1 MCKHF
6 WPAVTIVF
14 FAASSTSAEN
24 SAPTPSSVF
33 PPWRGET
40 PPAADTGVPFTVPE
54 VNNMPDFHGNPTT
67 AEFVVFAG
75 GNYFFVLK
83 ELVEAFQRQK
93 PELRGRIFFE
103 TIPPGIIERQL
114 ENRNTITV
122 GNLTLSIQPD
132 VVQAGEQRIAALIE
146 KGVLQ
151 GPPLR
156 FVKNSLA
163 IMVKKG
169 NPKNIRSLEDLARP
183 GVRLANPNPETE
195 GITRQIRAAL
205 EQAGGQEL
213 VREVYETKVKTG
225 EAFLTEIH
233 HRQTPLWIMQGKVDA
248 GLTWI
253 SEPRYQMMIGHPI
266 DFVPIAPE
274 DEHEDIQAAAI
285 ATNARNPG
293 AARDWLAFLRSDEAK
308 SALEKFGMTR
318 LH

>member
-1 MCKHF
+1 MCKRF
-6 WPAVTIVF
+6 WLAVTIAV
-14 FAASSTSAEN
+14 FAASSMSAED
-24 SAPTPSSVF
+24 SAPSAVF

-40 PPAADTGVPFTVPE
+40 PPAADPGVPFTVPE
-54 VNNMPDFHGNPTT
+54 INNMPDFHGNPTT

-75 GNYFFVLK
+75 GNYFFALK

-103 TIPPGIIERQL
+103 TIPPGIIEKQL

-146 KGVLQ
+146 KGILK
-151 GPPLR
+151 GPPFR

-169 NPKNIRSLEDLARP
+169 NPKSIRSLEDLARP

-195 GITRQIRAAL
+195 GIARQIQAAL
-205 EQAGGQEL
+205 QRAGGEKL

-225 EAFLTEIH
+225 EAFSTEIH

-266 DFVPIAPE
+266 DFIPIPPE
-274 DEHEDIQAAAI
+274 DGHEDIQAAAI

-293 AARDWLAFLRSDEAK
+293 AARDWLAFLRSNEAK

>member
-1 MCKHF
+1 VCKRF
-6 WPAVTIVF
+6 WPAVTIIL
-14 FAASSTSAEN
+14 FAASYVSAEN
-24 SAPTPSSVF
+24 SAPTSPAVF

-40 PPAADTGVPFTVPE
+40 PPAADAGTPFTVPE

-75 GNYFFVLK
+75 GNYFFALK

-156 FVKNSLA
+156 FVKDSLA

-169 NPKNIRSLEDLARP
+169 NPKSIRSLEDLAKP

-195 GITRQIRAAL
+195 GIAGQIQAAL
-205 EQAGGQEL
+205 EQAGGKEL

-266 DFVPIAPE
+266 DFVPIPPE
-274 DEHEDIQAAAI
+274 NDHESIQAAAI

-293 AARDWLAFLRSDEAK
+293 AARDWLAFLRSNEAK

-318 LH
+318 PH